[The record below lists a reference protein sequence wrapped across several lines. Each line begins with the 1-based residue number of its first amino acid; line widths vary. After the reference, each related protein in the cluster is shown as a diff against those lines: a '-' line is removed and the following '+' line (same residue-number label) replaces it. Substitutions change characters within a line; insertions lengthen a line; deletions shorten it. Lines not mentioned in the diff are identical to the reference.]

1 MQREPFAA
9 HWREIAAHFLKLGL
23 TAYGGP
29 AIMGIM
35 QTEIQERRRWVSKER
50 FVEGLSLANVLPGA
64 TATQLGIFLG
74 HARGGW
80 WGGLLAGLCFVL
92 PAFAIMLALA
102 ITYAHLGATPVMRG
116 GLYGLGPVVL
126 GIFVVAVY
134 RLGRAAAA
142 TRPQVA
148 IAVAAAGAAAFSP
161 LGMATIL
168 VLSAGVGLWL
178 FHSARV
184 GSLTLAA
191 LIAVIGVTH
200 IALKLLSP
208 LVASPAQVAA
218 PAPTSLVDIATFFF
232 KVGALTFGGGLTMI
246 ALIQEQVVDQYH
258 WLSHQEF
265 VDGLALGQFTPGPIL
280 MVAAYVGYKGAG
292 VAGAMTAAAASF
304 LPSFILMLGVLP
316 VFERVRAL
324 AWTNAVMKGVGPA
337 VIGVLAVF
345 LVKMAP
351 HALPDRF
358 AIAILMAT
366 VIALL
371 VWRIGAIKLMVSGA
385 VLGVLR
391 SRVPMVPGVRA
402 ALGQVRA
409 HAGL

>member
-1 MQREPFAA
+1 MPRESFAA

-80 WGGLLAGLCFVL
+80 WGGLLAGLCFVV

-102 ITYAHLGATPVMRG
+102 VTYAHLGATPVMRG

-134 RLGRAAAA
+134 RLGRAATA
-142 TRPQVA
+142 TTSQVA
-148 IAVAAAGAAAFSP
+148 IAVAAAAVAAFSP

-191 LIAVIGVTH
+191 LIAVIGATH
-200 IALKLLSP
+200 IAHKLLSP

-391 SRVPMVPGVRA
+391 SRVPMAPGVRA
-402 ALGQVRA
+402 ALGHIRA
-409 HAGL
+409 SAGV